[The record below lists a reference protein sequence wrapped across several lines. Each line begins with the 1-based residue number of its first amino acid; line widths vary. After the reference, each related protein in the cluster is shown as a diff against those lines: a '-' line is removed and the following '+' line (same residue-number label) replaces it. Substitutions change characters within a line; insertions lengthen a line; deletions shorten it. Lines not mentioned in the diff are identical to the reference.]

1 MTRLNYALVLLLLVT
16 FAQAKEPKHYQSG
29 KLLKMESVKCGLDE
43 KDGSS
48 IAGEVIGTDST
59 HRKTKELMCQQ
70 YVLEADNLLY
80 TIQPKDDKHPALL
93 PIGEKAQFRLAKDKM
108 LLRVEDMD
116 DKEREYLVVAVVP
129 KDSSG
134 SSDSRSSPTQTA
146 TASK

>member
-1 MTRLNYALVLLLLVT
+1 MMRLNYAWVLLLLVT

-43 KDGSS
+43 KDGNS
-48 IAGEVIGTDST
+48 IASEVIGTDST

-70 YVLEADNLLY
+70 YVLEADNLVY

-93 PIGEKAQFRLAKDKM
+93 PIGKKAQFRLAKDKI

-116 DKEREYLVVAVVP
+116 DKEREYLVIAVVP
-129 KDSSG
+129 RNS
-134 SSDSRSSPTQTA
+134 A
-146 TASK
+146 TAASSQTVTAEK